1 MEVGDFHGSI
11 INGQAGVAKA
21 KITGREW
28 HPADAYDAADGGDHP
43 YDSYYYYV
51 HGTVHSVSVQPIELP
66 KLPNPFSNKNA
77 DVGQNESKL
86 PENNPAD
93 ANDRTRDLT
102 GSGNLPNSPNGQPEN
117 SDVANNGEVPLPQ
130 ALPQPQSSFWDGFA
144 AGFTNGAVNAVSDFV
159 NAVTHPA
166 DTVRNI
172 GGAAATV
179 ATNPSVVSEA
189 VVDAYDQKHAAIENA
204 QNSFERGVEVGKIPG
219 SVVAI
224 PAVAGAVGKATSV
237 AKGVAGAGKADDV
250 AKNAPVTSNGTAN
263 AATYPKLKQ
272 DLRQQNLANIAKQD
286 PRLAKAAQGSGSSN
300 PNFNIG
306 SGTRAEADQLGR
318 TWVGDGAKSTS
329 GGDWISADGTRG
341 YRPPTT
347 KENTPAKYNPTGTQA
362 NFETYEYRRVQN
374 KNGNWST
381 KPQRVTTGNGHMVI
395 TD

>member
-1 MEVGDFHGSI
+1 M
-11 INGQAGVAKA
+11 
-21 KITGREW
+21 
-28 HPADAYDAADGGDHP
+28 
-43 YDSYYYYV
+43 
-51 HGTVHSVSVQPIELP
+51 P
-66 KLPNPFSNKNA
+66 KLPNPFDKNKENA
-77 DVGQNESKL
+77 DKGNQNNGL

-102 GSGNLPNSPNGQPEN
+102 ATGNPNLPNTEADGNNGFN
-117 SDVANNGEVPLPQ
+117 NNGEVPLPQ
-130 ALPQPQSSFWDGFA
+130 ASGWKDILNGGL
-144 AGFTNGAVNAVSDFV
+144 GFTTGLLGGAADTLSYAFD
-159 NAVTHPA
+159 AVTHPA

-189 VVDAYDQKHAAIENA
+189 VVDAYDQKRAAIENA

-224 PAVAGAVGKATSV
+224 PAVVGAVGKATSV
-237 AKGVAGAGKADDV
+237 AKGVAGAGKVAGKADDV

-263 AATYPKLKQ
+263 AATYPKLKE

-286 PRLAKAAQGSGSSN
+286 PRLAKAAQGSGNSN

-318 TWVGDGAKSTS
+318 TWVGDGARRTS
-329 GGDWISADGTRG
+329 DGKGWISADGTRG
-341 YRPPTT
+341 YRPPTE
-347 KENTPAKYNPTGTQA
+347 KNAPIQHNPTGTQA
-362 NFETYEYRRVQN
+362 NFETYTYQRVQD
-374 KNGNWST
+374 KNGNWS
-381 KPQRVTTGNGHMVI
+381 KDPQPVKTGNGHLVI